1 MCKKALNLANL
12 NKFFA
17 IIKLMGKK
25 QRIKIKLDMLK
36 TLIALFLTALFSV
49 FAYSFAHYK
58 NYDKSDALVLSF
70 CVLLLV
76 FILLILSHSFFKES
90 EKFVK
95 KKRE

>member
-1 MCKKALNLANL
+1 
-12 NKFFA
+12 
-17 IIKLMGKK
+17 MGKK

-36 TLIALFLTALFSV
+36 TLIMLFLTALFGV

-70 CVLLLV
+70 CVLLLA